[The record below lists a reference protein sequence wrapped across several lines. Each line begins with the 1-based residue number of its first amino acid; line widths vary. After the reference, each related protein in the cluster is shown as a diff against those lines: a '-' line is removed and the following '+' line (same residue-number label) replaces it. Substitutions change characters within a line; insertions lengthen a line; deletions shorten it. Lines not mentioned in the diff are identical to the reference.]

1 VPPPSESTK
10 NSPSNTGSTGRES
23 TVEGFRSFLRQA
35 DKLIKEGL
43 FDQAKEQLSQAKKID
58 PANPFIIAFEERIR
72 VFENKKPDGGEKKA
86 PLAPKV
92 PGEKIIAVTDEG
104 EKHQEADREQLE
116 QKLRHKIETEYKTRF
131 TQELRK
137 AEEHTAKILEEERSK
152 LEAQQQSLKSKY
164 DQQLSEAQH
173 RLEEEYRKKMEE
185 EMSRAE
191 QRLQGQFQSKLA
203 LVEQETKAQLVLS
216 YEEKQLELQQK
227 LKHEQE
233 EMLEQERRS
242 FEQREK
248 KTKEQFDRQLLEA
261 LRKTETVIR
270 EQSVQQQQLEKEQL
284 RQQLTME
291 MQESLHSER
300 EAIKVQYDA
309 MKVNIEQAFVT
320 DQQKLK
326 EEHQRYLEEQ
336 LAVMKKRE
344 AEEFEKQRTALRQ
357 ELENEYK
364 EKLKKQLAVER
375 EKLQQEAEATI
386 EQEKKRLHEEHKELV
401 DLQEDKVRKIR
412 IELQKEME
420 QNFLKRMEQISN
432 EYDSKMELLG
442 TKIPELAEDKQK
454 LYREKMRQWYING
467 QPTVDDARK
476 IMGLKELLEL
486 SFDEHLS
493 IEADVRL
500 DLYVENVEKEITAG
514 RVNLKDTTALD
525 SLKEQ
530 FRITPEE
537 SAKLEPYILSCV
549 QRLAVKG
556 RILLVDDDLLLL
568 QTVDNL
574 LTDAGFQVIP
584 TENVSEALKTLT
596 TTSVDL
602 ILSDIKFGE
611 SELDGFQF
619 FIAVQAQPH
628 LRKTPFVFMSS
639 LRDGVIIRSGIQ
651 LGVDDYLTKPMD
663 PDLLIAVIE
672 GKLKRY
678 RNFDRN

>member
-1 VPPPSESTK
+1 MPPTQESAK
-10 NSPSNTGSTGRES
+10 NSSPSAGTVSRES
-23 TVEGFRSFLRQA
+23 SVEGFRSFLRQA
-35 DKLIKEGL
+35 DKLIKEGE
-43 FDQAKEQLSQAKKID
+43 FDRAKEQLAAAKKID
-58 PANPFIIAFEERIR
+58 PANPFIIAFEERVRI
-72 VFENKKPDGGEKKA
+72 FENRKTKIGDKKEAHTQEVTGESVIA
-86 PLAPKV
+86 EV
-92 PGEKIIAVTDEG
+92 EKE
-104 EKHQEADREQLE
+104 EEHQQADREHFE
-116 QKLRHKIETEYKTRF
+116 QKLRQKIETEYKTKF

-137 AEEHTAKILEEERSK
+137 AEEHTVKILEEERSK
-152 LEAQQQSLKSKY
+152 LELQRQALKSKY
-164 DQQLSEAQH
+164 DHQLVEAQH
-173 RLEEEYRKKMEE
+173 RLEEEYKKKMEE
-185 EMSRAE
+185 DLARAE
-191 QRLQGQFQSKLA
+191 QRLQGQFQSKLT

-216 YEEKQLELQQK
+216 YEEQQLQLQQK
-227 LKHEQE
+227 LKREQE

-242 FEQREK
+242 FEEREK
-248 KTKEQFDRQLLEA
+248 KNKEQFDRQLLEA

-284 RQQLTME
+284 RQQLTVE
-291 MQESLHSER
+291 MQESLHAER
-300 EAIKVQYDA
+300 ETIKGQYDA
-309 MKVNIEQAFVT
+309 MKQKIEQAFLT

-344 AEEFEKQRTALRQ
+344 AEEFEQQRVALRQ
-357 ELENEYK
+357 ELENEYR
-364 EKLKKQLAVER
+364 EKLKQQLAAET
-375 EKLQQEAEATI
+375 EKLRQEAEVTI

-401 DLQEDKVRKIR
+401 DQQEENVRKIR
-412 IELQKEME
+412 TALQKEME

-432 EYDSKMELLG
+432 EYDRKMELLG
-442 TKIPELAEDKQK
+442 TKLPETSEEKTA
-454 LYREKMRQWYING
+454 LYREKMRAWYVNG
-467 QPTVDDARK
+467 QPTVDDAKK

-525 SLKEQ
+525 QLKEQ

-556 RILLVDDDLLLL
+556 RVLLVDDDLLML
-568 QTVDNL
+568 QAVDNL
-574 LTDAGFQVIP
+574 LTEAGFQVIP
-584 TENVSEALKTLT
+584 TETVSEALKTLT

-651 LGVDDYLTKPMD
+651 LGIDDYLTKPMD